1 MTISYLKYP
10 LENGTVHNWLVVGPQ
25 ATLVADLD
33 RYTGP
38 DYKLLIAQHYYES
51 ESGIGQPPAERRPVT
66 LGDVETQWAYVR
78 CHDDHFVDLSLF
90 HHICHYLRAWAY
102 TEIVSP
108 AEQTVTCILT
118 TNGPADLWLNGAHV
132 HRQEHFYHQLPKR
145 VSFELTLQPG
155 PNKLLVRFEQ
165 VAARECPYAMAMQIV
180 GATPADSLS
189 VRLPTTISPV
199 KRRQLLERAFTSAQ
213 IRQDVF
219 RYDDEVTVHWP
230 DDFRGSVGLT
240 IRVQSPAADIYS
252 EGQKTAGAGV
262 QAIMGTAYQFPDGPY
277 DLFLMPT
284 PQEYYEGTMRIE
296 RKIRCWITRNRFSE
310 TPYGDIEERRYEALL
325 DAAHRECQRLLR
337 DRQDGAWARG
347 STWTSR
353 WCAPPSTASIAAAI
367 AAISTWSACWGCSTV
382 SVKTPAFPPEL
393 IQPLRECILGFKYW
407 NDEPGSDAMCYT
419 TENHSILFHTCEVLA
434 GQLFPDQIFANNGQT
449 GQWHRET
456 GERRA
461 LEWLRDRAANGFKEW
476 DSNCYFEEDTLAL
489 SHLAD
494 LAEDDEV
501 AEMAAVVLD
510 KMMFTMAVNSFRGV
524 FGSTHGRTYTP
535 FIKSGYNEATSG
547 ISRLLWG
554 MGVFNSHV
562 LGTVSL
568 ACSDYELPPVIA
580 EIAADLPEEMWS
592 RERHAGELALWRNSG
607 SHGVEVNKVT
617 YKTPD
622 YYALL
627 RAGLAS
633 RRKGLSAAYL
643 AGHARTGRARLR
655 HPPDLRQ

>member
-1 MTISYLKYP
+1 M
-10 LENGTVHNWLVVGPQ
+10 
-25 ATLVADLD
+25 
-33 RYTGP
+33 
-38 DYKLLIAQHYYES
+38 
-51 ESGIGQPPAERRPVT
+51 
-66 LGDVETQWAYVR
+66 
-78 CHDDHFVDLSLF
+78 
-90 HHICHYLRAWAY
+90 
-102 TEIVSP
+102 
-108 AEQTVTCILT
+108 TCILT
-118 TNGPADLWLNGAHV
+118 TNGPADVWLNGAHV

-180 GATPADSLS
+180 GAAPADSLS

-199 KRRQLLERAFTSAQ
+199 KRRQLLERAFTGAQ

-219 RYDDEVTVHWP
+219 RYDDEVAVHWP

-284 PQEYYEGTMRIE
+284 PQEYYEGAMRIE

-325 DAAHRECQRLLR
+325 DAAHRKVNVFCEIAKMAL
-337 DRQDGAWARG
+337 GAWLDVDVKVVQSTIDGINRRG
-347 STWTSR
+347 D
-353 WCAPPSTASIAAAI
+353 
-367 AAISTWSACWGCSTV
+367 CSDFYLV
-382 SVKTPAFPPEL
+382 GLLGMLYRFRDDPAFPQEL
-393 IQPLRECILGFKYW
+393 IQPLQECILDFKYW

-434 GQLFPDQIFANNGQT
+434 GQLFPEQVFANNGQT

-510 KMMFTMAVNSFRGV
+510 KMLFTMAVNSFRGV

-554 MGVFNSHV
+554 MGVFNDHV

-633 RRKGLSAAYL
+633 RREGLPAAHL
-643 AGHARTGRARLR
+643 AGHARPGRGRLR
-655 HPPDLRQ
+655 HPPDLRQRRRLASPELLARQRHTAARGAVERCAHRRPQPARRRLDGLHACVFPGVCLRRIRS